1 MKTKRQYLYNALLLT
16 AVTLLMRTVSVGFN
30 VYVSNR
36 VGAEA
41 MGLLSLVSG
50 VYGFATTFATSG
62 IHLATVRTVAERLER
77 SGGAE
82 NKRCLF
88 ACLSYAAFFGTLA
101 TILLFLFARPI
112 GELLLREV
120 RTVRALQMLAFTLLP
135 IALTSVLNGY
145 FTAVRRA
152 WKNAMA
158 QVVEQAVK
166 ISFTGYLLVVVAPKT
181 VEGSMLAILM
191 GGAVSES
198 LSLLLNIVLY
208 LADKRHFRHADSCK
222 KAEYDGKRIP
232 VAAIAMPVAIS
243 AYMRSGLLAI
253 EHILIPRGLTAY
265 GAGNSAAL
273 AAYGSLHSMALPV
286 VLYPAAILSSFASL
300 LIPEMTE
307 QQSIGNKIEIRYIAG
322 RVYQMTLLFS
332 IGVSGVMLFLSSELG
347 GVLYDN
353 AEVSHFIRALAPLVP
368 IMYLDTATDAML
380 KGLGQQVYSMNVN
393 IIDALVSVICVAIF
407 VPRMGI
413 NGYLLTIYISEILNA
428 ALSVTRLLHISG
440 FRPRLLYLVVRPL
453 LSVVGAT
460 SLSRLFFTFFPVGTT
475 GTGWG
480 LTLHITIT
488 ALLYFALLYLTGGFG
503 KSDARWLIGSFLP
516 NMSNKK
522 KKNSSGD
529 HRKRIFSK
537 NILHQKKTCDAV
549 SRLTEKST

>member
-1 MKTKRQYLYNALLLT
+1 MKTKRQYLLNALLLT
-16 AVTLLMRTVSVGFN
+16 AVTLLMRTVTVSFN

-50 VYGFATTFATSG
+50 VYGFAVTLATSG

-82 NKRCLF
+82 NRRCLL
-88 ACLSYAAFFGTLA
+88 ACLSYAACFGTLA
-101 TILLFLFARPI
+101 TVLLFTFAAPI
-112 GELLLREV
+112 GIHLLRDV
-120 RTVRALQMLAFTLLP
+120 RTVRALRMLAFTLLP
-135 IALTSVLNGY
+135 IALTAVLNGY

-152 WKNAMA
+152 WKNAVA
-158 QVVEQAVK
+158 QVAEQGVK
-166 ISFTGYLLVVVAPKT
+166 IMFTGYLLMVVAPKT

-208 LADKRHFRHADSCK
+208 VVDKRHFRTENAAK
-222 KAEYDGKRIP
+222 KALLSSEKIR
-232 VAAIAMPVAIS
+232 VSAIALPVAIS

-253 EHILIPRGLTAY
+253 EHILIPRGLSAY

-307 QQSIGNKIEIRYIAG
+307 QQSARNAVEIRYIAG
-322 RVYQMTLLFS
+322 RTYQMTLLFS
-332 IGVSGVMLFLSSELG
+332 VGVAGIMLFLSGELG
-347 GVLYDN
+347 TVLYDST
-353 AEVSHFIRALAPLVP
+353 EVAGFIRALAPLIP

-393 IIDALVSVICVAIF
+393 IFDALVSVISVAIL
-407 VPRMGI
+407 VPKMGI
-413 NGYLLTIYISEILNA
+413 MGYLVTIYITEILNA
-428 ALSVTRLLHISG
+428 ALSMTRLLRISG
-440 FRPRLLYLVVRPL
+440 LRPNITTLLIRPL
-453 LSVVGAT
+453 LSAIGAT
-460 SLSRLFFTFFPVGTT
+460 SLTRLFFGFCPFGLNGTAF
-475 GTGWG
+475 G
-480 LTLHITIT
+480 LALHISVA
-488 ALLYFALLYLTGGFG
+488 ALLYILLLFLTGGFG
-503 KSDARWLIGSFLP
+503 KRDTIWLIRSFFPQKDTSSDRLRDARP
-516 NMSNKK
+516 
-522 KKNSSGD
+522 
-529 HRKRIFSK
+529 
-537 NILHQKKTCDAV
+537 
-549 SRLTEKST
+549 